1 MGLKISGHVISNVG
15 EKKHANEDNY
25 LINGSMNESSKPISE
40 TEWKSNENNKSFCY
54 AAVFDGMGGGEGG
67 QQASLI
73 AAQEM
78 QKMLDNVSEETG
90 KEEIERLA
98 NQGILN
104 ANRRIVEERKTHSIL
119 GTTATVLCIQGDQAK
134 LFHLGDSRAYLFRDN
149 KLIQLTK
156 DQTLAEL
163 KINAGIY
170 SADHPEVERDKTML
184 TEYVGADETMVSLQ
198 SWESEWISLNPTDK
212 LLLCSDG
219 LHHLCVEEEIKHLL
233 ELNNKP
239 EELADQL
246 VCAALEKGGT
256 DNITCL
262 TVAIQAE
269 EE

>member
-15 EKKHANEDNY
+15 VKKYVNEDNY
-25 LINGSMNESSKPISE
+25 LINGSMNECSKPISE
-40 TEWKSNENNKSFCY
+40 TQWNQNSRNKSFSY

-73 AAQEM
+73 AAQEL
-78 QKMLDNVSEETG
+78 QKMLDMVSVG
-90 KEEIERLA
+90 MNKKEIERLA

-104 ANRRIVEERKTHSIL
+104 ANRRIVEERKKHSIL

-163 KINAGIY
+163 KISAGIY
-170 SADHPEVERDKTML
+170 NADHPEVERDKNML
-184 TEYVGADETMVSLQ
+184 TEYVGADETMTSLK
-198 SWESEWISLNPTDK
+198 SWESDWISLNPTDK

-219 LHHLCVEEEIKHLL
+219 LHHLCVEEELKDVLQL
-233 ELNNKP
+233 KKEP
-239 EELADQL
+239 GELADLL
-246 VCAALEKGGT
+246 VYSALKRGGT

-262 TVAIQAE
+262 TLALQAE
-269 EE
+269 E